1 MLDSFGVGGFQH
13 IVLRLAPA
21 TIILGI
27 IWTVECL
34 SSRPTKTKWRHGFRN
49 LSLAAI
55 NGFTLFLTLGLLSIA
70 VTDYSNRNHWGLLN
84 TYSIE
89 TWLHICLSLLA
100 LDLFGYL
107 WHRANH
113 ASSILWRF
121 HRVHHSDHAMDVTT
135 SGRFHVFELA
145 TAALIRLPIVALL
158 GTSTLELLLYE
169 STLVSC
175 SMFHHSTIRLGK
187 ADALIRLLIVTPQ
200 MHSVHHSRARADSRS
215 NYASVLSLWDRLFGT
230 HRAAGPGALLGLDGF
245 DDDSHQSLVGMLAT
259 PFVPSVEEPR

>member
-1 MLDSFGVGGFQH
+1 MLDSFGAGGLQH
-13 IVLRLAPA
+13 IVLRIAPA
-21 TIILGI
+21 AIILGI

-34 SSRPTKTKWRHGFRN
+34 SARPTQAKWRHGFRN

-55 NGFTLFLTLGLLSIA
+55 NGFTIFFTLGMASIA
-70 VTDYSNRNHWGLLN
+70 VADYSTRNFRGLLQS
-84 TYSIE
+84 YPLE

-113 ASSILWRF
+113 TSSILWRF

-135 SGRFHVFELA
+135 SGRFHVIELA
-145 TAALIRLPIVALL
+145 TAALIRLPIVVLL
-158 GTSTLELLLYE
+158 GTSTRELLLYE
-169 STLVSC
+169 STLVSF

-187 ADALIRLLIVTPQ
+187 ADTLIRLLIVTPQ
-200 MHSVHHSRARADSRS
+200 MHSVHHSRAQADIRS

-230 HRAAGPGALLGLDGF
+230 HRSAGPGGLHGLDGF
-245 DDDSHQSLVGMLAT
+245 DDDARQSLAGMLAT
-259 PFVPSVEEPR
+259 PFLPSEVEPM